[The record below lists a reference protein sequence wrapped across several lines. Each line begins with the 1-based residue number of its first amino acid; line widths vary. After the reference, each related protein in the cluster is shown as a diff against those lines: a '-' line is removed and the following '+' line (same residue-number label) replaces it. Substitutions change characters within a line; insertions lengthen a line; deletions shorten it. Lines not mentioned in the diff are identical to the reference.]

1 MRFINHSNI
10 ISLHEVYESTKYIHL
25 LLPLYKGGELF
36 KQIKKK
42 HLFKEYV
49 AVGVMKN
56 FLSALAYLHEN

>member
-10 ISLHEVYESTKYIHL
+10 ITLHEVYESTKYIHL
-25 LLPLYKGGELF
+25 LLPLYEGGELF
-36 KQIKKK
+36 RRIKKK

-49 AVGVMKN
+49 AIGVMKN